1 MGARHVHEENGN
13 MVGYLVRRLL
23 QGILTLVL
31 VTLIV
36 FVLVNVAPGGPASI
50 MRPDMTPAE
59 RQALTVQLGL
69 DRPLPVRYAAWLR
82 GAVMGNLGT
91 SLSSNLPVNGQIAQ
105 RLPNTAE
112 LAILTLIVS
121 VGLGIILGIAAA
133 RHRGRIADYLVNVV
147 SVAGLSVP
155 VFWFALLL
163 ILLFSVTWH
172 WLPASGLSTGSS
184 FDVGDRALH
193 AVMPVVVLS
202 LATLPTVIRFARS
215 SMLEAL
221 TQDYVRTAR
230 SKGLANVR
238 IVYVHVLRNAL
249 IPVISIVGVLVP
261 RLLGGA
267 VITETVFGWP
277 GMGQL
282 MVQAASAR
290 DYPMV
295 MGITVVVTLVVVV
308 MNLAVDLLYSVVDP
322 RVRVM

>member
-1 MGARHVHEENGN
+1 MI
-13 MVGYLVRRLL
+13 GYLVRHLL
-23 QGILTLVL
+23 QGLLTLVL

-36 FVLVNVAPGGPASI
+36 FVLINVAPGGPASI

-59 RQALTVQLGL
+59 RQALAVQLGL
-69 DRPLPVRYAAWLR
+69 DRPLPGRYAAWLR

-121 VGLGIILGIAAA
+121 VGLGIVLGIAAA
-133 RHRGRIADYLVNVV
+133 RRRGHIVDYLVNVV

-172 WLPASGLSTGSS
+172 WLPASGMSMGPS

-193 AVMPVVVLS
+193 AVMPVLVLS
-202 LATLPTVIRFARS
+202 LATL
-215 SMLEAL
+215 
-221 TQDYVRTAR
+221 
-230 SKGLANVR
+230 
-238 IVYVHVLRNAL
+238 
-249 IPVISIVGVLVP
+249 
-261 RLLGGA
+261 
-267 VITETVFGWP
+267 
-277 GMGQL
+277 
-282 MVQAASAR
+282 
-290 DYPMV
+290 PMV
-295 MGITVVVTLVVVV
+295 MGITVVVTLAVVV

-322 RVRVM
+322 RVRVT

>member
-1 MGARHVHEENGN
+1 

-59 RQALTVQLGL
+59 RQALTVQMGL
-69 DRPLPVRYAAWLR
+69 DRPLPVRYVAWLR

-221 TQDYVRTAR
+221 AQDYVRTAR

-267 VITETVFGWP
+267 VVTETVFGWP

-282 MVQAASAR
+282 MVQAASER

-295 MGITVVVTLVVVV
+295 MGITVVMTLAVVV
-308 MNLAVDLLYSVVDP
+308 MNLAVDLLFSVVDP
-322 RVRVM
+322 RVRLT

>member
-1 MGARHVHEENGN
+1 WAARHVHEENGN
-13 MVGYLVRRLL
+13 MAGYLVRRLL

-59 RQALTVQLGL
+59 RQALSVQMGL
-69 DRPLPVRYAAWLR
+69 DRPLPVRYVAWLR

-121 VGLGIILGIAAA
+121 VGLGIVLGIAAA
-133 RHRGRIADYLVNVV
+133 RRRGRIVDYLVNVV
-147 SVAGLSVP
+147 SVAALSVP

-172 WLPASGLSTGSS
+172 WLPASGMSTGSS
-184 FDVGDRALH
+184 VDVGDRALH

-221 TQDYVRTAR
+221 AQDYVRTAR
-230 SKGLANVR
+230 SKGLAN
-238 IVYVHVLRNAL
+238 
-249 IPVISIVGVLVP
+249 
-261 RLLGGA
+261 
-267 VITETVFGWP
+267 
-277 GMGQL
+277 
-282 MVQAASAR
+282 
-290 DYPMV
+290 
-295 MGITVVVTLVVVV
+295 
-308 MNLAVDLLYSVVDP
+308 
-322 RVRVM
+322 

>member
-1 MGARHVHEENGN
+1 
-13 MVGYLVRRLL
+13 
-23 QGILTLVL
+23 
-31 VTLIV
+31 
-36 FVLVNVAPGGPASI
+36 
-50 MRPDMTPAE
+50 
-59 RQALTVQLGL
+59 
-69 DRPLPVRYAAWLR
+69 PLPVRYVAWLR
-82 GAVMGNLGT
+82 GAVLGNLGT

-249 IPVISIVGVLVP
+249 ITVISIVGVLVP

>member
-1 MGARHVHEENGN
+1 

-59 RQALTVQLGL
+59 RQALSVQLGL
-69 DRPLPVRYAAWLR
+69 DRPLPVRYVAWLR

-221 TQDYVRTAR
+221 AQDYVRTAR

-290 DYPMV
+290 DYPMI

-322 RVRVM
+322 RVRVT